1 MITTDIS
8 EAKAS
13 PGRPTVSGRLPVAHY
28 VSGILN
34 GDRAVMGR
42 AISVIESDLPSDK
55 VLAEQILDGVL
66 PRTGNSRRIGITGIP
81 GSGKSTFIDALGMHL
96 LHELGEKVAVL
107 SVDPSS
113 PISGG
118 SILGD
123 KTRMERL
130 SAQPNAFIRPS
141 PSRGYFGGVA
151 RRTRECIL
159 VCEAAGYQNV
169 LVETVGVGQSEI
181 EVSSMTDFFLLL
193 MIPGAGDE
201 LQGIK
206 RGIIE
211 MVDGMVI
218 NKADGENLRA
228 AKRARRQYESALR
241 MFVPPKRQGWTPQ
254 VLTCSALENSG
265 IREVWRMILDHRAQQ
280 VAGGHLEHRRQA
292 QALSW
297 MRELI
302 SSGLQEFFQ
311 NAPAVQE
318 RFAWLEHSVR
328 EGTISPFTAA
338 RELLGFYR
346 DLSPRSSMSSGSRP
360 AREPQC
366 VEPI

>member
-1 MITTDIS
+1 MITTNTC
-8 EAKAS
+8 ETKAS
-13 PGRPTVSGRLPVAHY
+13 LGQTAVSGRLPVAQY

-34 GDRAVMGR
+34 RHRAVVAR
-42 AISVIESDLPSDK
+42 AISIIESDLPSDQA
-55 VLAEQILDGVL
+55 LAEQILEGVL
-66 PRTGNSRRIGITGIP
+66 PHTGKSRRIGISGIP
-81 GSGKSTFIDALGMHL
+81 GSGKSTFIDALGMYL
-96 LHELGEKVAVL
+96 LHELGENVAVL

-113 PISGG
+113 PVSGG

-130 SAQPNAFIRPS
+130 SGQPDAFIRPS
-141 PSRGYFGGVA
+141 PSRGYLGGVA

-181 EVSSMTDFFLLL
+181 VVSSMTDFFLLL

-211 MVDGMVI
+211 MVDGIVI
-218 NKADGENLRA
+218 NKADGENFRQA
-228 AKRARRQYESALR
+228 RRARSQYETALR
-241 MFVPPKRQGWTPQ
+241 MFAPNRQGWTAQ
-254 VLTCSALENSG
+254 VLTCSALENRG
-265 IREVWRMILDHRAQQ
+265 IRESWQMILDHRAHQE
-280 VAGGHLEHRRQA
+280 AGGHLERRREA

-302 SSGLQEFFQ
+302 SSGLQEIFQ
-311 NAPAVQE
+311 NTSTVQE
-318 RFAWLEHSVR
+318 RFARLEHSVR
-328 EGTISPFTAA
+328 ERAISPSRAA
-338 RELLGFYR
+338 RELL
-346 DLSPRSSMSSGSRP
+346 DLY
-360 AREPQC
+360 Q
-366 VEPI
+366 I